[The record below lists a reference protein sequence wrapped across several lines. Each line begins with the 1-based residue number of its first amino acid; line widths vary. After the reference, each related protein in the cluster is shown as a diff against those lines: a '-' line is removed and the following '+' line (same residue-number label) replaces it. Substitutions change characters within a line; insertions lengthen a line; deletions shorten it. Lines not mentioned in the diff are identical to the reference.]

1 MEIIYAQSRMEF
13 IKGEKPEGCVF
24 CKDSIRDNN
33 LVLYENDCVSIIMN
47 KYPYNTG
54 HLLVIPHRHVKD
66 LEELTDEEGMELF
79 KATRYSA
86 RILKEKMCAQ
96 GLNIGMNLGKVA
108 GAGIDDH
115 LHIHLV
121 PRWGGDSNFITTIAC
136 TRVIPEDIKDTYKAL
151 LPFFEKTDQEG

>member
-24 CKDSIRDNN
+24 CRESIRDEN
-33 LVLYENDCVSIIMN
+33 LVLYEDECVFVIMN

-54 HLLVIPHRHVKD
+54 HLLVIPCRHVRD
-66 LEELTDEEGMELF
+66 LDELTDEEGAALLKSTKF
-79 KATRYSA
+79 CAH
-86 RILKEKMCAQ
+86 ILKNDMCAE
-96 GLNIGMNLGKVA
+96 GINIGMNLGKAA

-121 PRWGGDSNFITTIAC
+121 PRWGGDSNFMTTVAC
-136 TRVIPEDIKDTYKAL
+136 TRVIPQDVRETYKTL
-151 LPFFEKTDQEG
+151 LPHFQNIGREE